1 MKTFKQYI
9 IEAEKP
15 KKEYEI
21 ISNSHGAHA
30 SIGVSAKNP
39 YHNKPK
45 EYEVISNSH
54 GAHASKPT
62 KLKENTEHPSFEEHF
77 MPNVKSTSDRYGFD
91 THMDKHLKDLH
102 EAHPH
107 SARGEFHQNVFT
119 QGSGGITRDLIRHH
133 TEGVPLKHGKFV
145 HDLDKHGF
153 LPAKHKFDTYSGVGF
168 NIKNAEPAG
177 KSKQGNPV
185 YHQPTYLSSSIDKH
199 VANSFALTAARK
211 ADSKDAHI
219 LHWHHNEDDPVGV
232 VGNHSDYPAEREVLI
247 PRTNSTE
254 AKHHIEH
261 LSTDKYNDQFGN
273 TVHVHH
279 VKRIPESEITKD

>member
-1 MKTFKQYI
+1 MKTFKQFI
-9 IEAEKP
+9 FE
-15 KKEYEI
+15 
-21 ISNSHGAHA
+21 
-30 SIGVSAKNP
+30 SA
-39 YHNKPK
+39 KPK

-54 GAHASKPT
+54 GAHAAIENPYHKKTKEYEVISNSHGSHASKPT

-77 MPNVKSTSDRYGFD
+77 MPKIKSTDDRNEFNKGMD
-91 THMDKHLKDLH
+91 DHMDNLH
-102 EAHPH
+102 EAHLH
-107 SARGEFHQNVFT
+107 SARGEFHQNFFT
-119 QGSGGITRDLIRHH
+119 QGSSGITADLIGHH
-133 TEGVPLKHGKFV
+133 TEGTPLKHGKFV
-145 HDLDKHGF
+145 NDLDKHGF

-177 KSKQGNPV
+177 KSKQGNLV

-211 ADSKDAHI
+211 NDTKDAHI
-219 LHWHHNEDDPVGV
+219 LHWHHDEHDPVGV
-232 VGNHSDYPAEREVLI
+232 VGNNSEYPQEREVLI
-247 PRTNSTE
+247 PRTESTE

-261 LSTDKYNDQFGN
+261 LGTGKYNDQFGN